1 MTLRKINAVLS
12 LVTALLLIDH
22 AGFYTVWMLSRGSIA
37 KSADNMPMI
46 LACLVL
52 VHALLSIAILV
63 RDRRGAKIQALE
75 GQAPKTQAPKTYPKQ
90 NIPTYIQRI
99 SGVLMLV
106 LLGFHIAGK
115 VTSFQPAILHAIIQP
130 VFFAAALA
138 HISVSVSKSMIT
150 LGIGT
155 AKIIKIIDIIMAVI
169 CGVILVAALIGFY
182 LCFFK
187 GVTA

>member
-63 RDRRGAKIQALE
+63 RDRRGA
-75 GQAPKTQAPKTYPKQ
+75 KTQAPKTYPKQ